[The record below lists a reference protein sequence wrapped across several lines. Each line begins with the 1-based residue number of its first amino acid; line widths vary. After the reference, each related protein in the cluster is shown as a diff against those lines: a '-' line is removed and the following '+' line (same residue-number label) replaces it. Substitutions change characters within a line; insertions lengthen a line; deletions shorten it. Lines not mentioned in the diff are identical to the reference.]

1 MNIFAIWFEI
11 FTHDKNDGVF
21 CHLRNCHVRFYQ
33 KKSPLRW
40 IWKLLFFFTG
50 PSGRPK
56 FIRERLSTSSST
68 LSLVWA
74 PPPQSSLNAEFRGF
88 ELTYK
93 PTNYIAATVNTSKV
107 QINVKDSVAIQV
119 IPAGTIF
126 LERVGTRDIKYVVCT

>member
-1 MNIFAIWFEI
+1 M
-11 FTHDKNDGVF
+11 DLK
-21 CHLRNCHVRFYQ
+21 
-33 KKSPLRW
+33 
-40 IWKLLFFFTG
+40 KLLFFLTG

-119 IPAGTIF
+119 IPAGLIF
-126 LERVGTRDIKYVVCT
+126 LERE